1 MKELLSIRSASA
13 RPQNAKT
20 ALKTIAALQKHAMLR
35 IQVRKHNTPIASAPI
50 QGNGPLG
57 KREKKRKK
65 VFREMHATQLDW
77 FY

>member
-20 ALKTIAALQKHAMLR
+20 ALKTIAASQKHAMLR
-35 IQVRKHNTPIASAPI
+35 IQVQKYNTPIASAPI

-57 KREKKRKK
+57 EKKQRKK
-65 VFREMHATQLDW
+65 SVVRRTLHC
-77 FY
+77 